1 MADNNSVDDFFNKKK
16 KKTSKKNKKTMLTA
30 ADLLKETEEP
40 REIENQPKDQVNRE
54 SQVSR
59 SKIRVLV
66 SDLEL
71 LKWGWWF
78 LLYSFKN
85 NDFSNGI
92 QYKNTSKSSGS

>member
-1 MADNNSVDDFFNKKK
+1 MADNSVDDFFNKKK

-40 REIENQPKDQVNRE
+40 REIENQPKDQVNPKNRDN
-54 SQVSR
+54 QVSR

-71 LKWGWWF
+71 LNIGLGFSSITLKLAIF
-78 LLYSFKN
+78 LTEH
-85 NDFSNGI
+85 NDTI
-92 QYKNTSKSSGS
+92 T

>member
-54 SQVSR
+54 NQVSR

-71 LKWGWWF
+71 LKWAWWF
-78 LLYSFKN
+78 LLYNFRN
-85 NDFSNGI
+85 NNFFDGI
-92 QYKNTSKSSGS
+92 QYKNTSKRSVF